1 MAKADKYRLSATRS
15 NATVCRLMA
24 AAEHTG
30 TMLRTAGRYEGRRI
44 ELDGRM
50 LLNFGTCSYMALDK
64 RSELRDAA
72 VQAAHDFGTQ
82 FSISRAYLECPLYRE
97 LEFILQEMV
106 QRPVVVTP
114 STTLA
119 HMAALPTIVRDE
131 DAVVIDQFAHASLHT
146 AARLLRDVPV
156 HLVRHSRLDLLEQLL
171 AELSVRHARIWL
183 VIDGLY
189 SMFGD
194 FAPFEELARMLERWP
209 QLHLYVDDAHATG
222 WLGIHG
228 RGGALTQFGAHDRV
242 TVALSLNKSFAA
254 AGAALALPDEET
266 KLRIRRCGGPL
277 LFSGPIQ
284 PPMLGAALAS
294 AQLHMSAGHS
304 RAQAELLRRID
315 YARTAADRAGLDLAS
330 NYRTPI
336 FFVRRDSVD
345 QATSDVQWLM
355 KRGFYVCASAFPA
368 VPMNLPG
375 IRFTITLHTEQTD
388 IDALIGALAE
398 TTSERPIIRHGL
410 GGGS

>member
-1 MAKADKYRLSATRS
+1 M
-15 NATVCRLMA
+15 MA
-24 AAEHTG
+24 AAESKG

-72 VQAAHDFGTQ
+72 AEAARAFGTQ

-97 LEFILQEMV
+97 LESDLGEMV
-106 QRPVVVTP
+106 RRPVVVAP

-131 DAVVIDQFAHASLHT
+131 DAVVIDQFAHVSLHT

-156 HLVRHSRLDLLEQLL
+156 HLVRHSRLDVLEQLL
-171 AELSVRHARIWL
+171 TELSGRHGRIWL

-194 FAPFEELARMLERWP
+194 FAPFEELAQLLERWP
-209 QLHLYVDDAHATG
+209 QLYLYVDDAHATG
-222 WLGIHG
+222 WLGTHG
-228 RGGALTQFGAHDRV
+228 CGGALTQFGAHDRV

-266 KLRIRRCGGPL
+266 KLRIRRCGGPM

-294 AQLHMSAGHS
+294 VKLHRSADHPP
-304 RAQAELLRRID
+304 AQAELLRRID
-315 YARTAADRAGLDLAS
+315 YARAAADRVGLDLAT
-330 NYRTPI
+330 NFRTPI

-345 QATSDVQWLM
+345 QATSEVRWLM
-355 KRGFYVCASAFPA
+355 QRGFYVCASAFPA

-375 IRFTITLHTEQTD
+375 IRFTITLHTDQAD
-388 IDALIGALAE
+388 IDALIGAIAE
-398 TTSERPIIRHGL
+398 AALEPRIDRCSNRGA
-410 GGGS
+410 